1 MTPNERQY
9 LGDLARHILKSRNP
23 SLDELEE
30 LAEGVLDL
38 LRALAECERV
48 GRAAA

>member
-9 LGDLARHILKSRNP
+9 LSDLARHILKTRNP
-23 SLDELEE
+23 SPDELEA

-38 LRALAECERV
+38 LVTLAAIERL
-48 GRAAA
+48 GRGDA